1 MDNNEFIA
9 VKEFANGLTEA
20 IQHKIHNSNI
30 EEEEI
35 VLHNMLSLISLH
47 LNIAEIEFNAETERM
62 AKAMEEK

>member
-1 MDNNEFIA
+1 MNYDEFNAI
-9 VKEFANGLTEA
+9 KKFAKGLTEA

-47 LNIAEIEFNAETERM
+47 LNIAEIEFNAFSIQM
-62 AKAMEEK
+62 AKDMGEK